1 MRQFRFVGYS
11 VAGTQCHTHRHVGGQ
26 TERQTDGRTDEYAC
40 PRQTQVIA
48 SLQTE
53 VTDVKLRCQCEAI

>member
-1 MRQFRFVGYS
+1 MSYTQTCMRADRE
-11 VAGTQCHTHRHVGGQ
+11 TD
-26 TERQTDGRTDEYAC
+26 RQTDGRTDEYAC